1 MRFPKLRLRLTIRTK
16 LLVLSG
22 ALIAA
27 LVGSN
32 VYMRCHISAGT
43 AALGEQTGCKTR
55 DAWQLLRCGS
65 LVSLSFG

>member
-32 VYMRCHISAGT
+32 VYMRSHISAGT
-43 AALGEQTGCKTR
+43 AALGE
-55 DAWQLLRCGS
+55 
-65 LVSLSFG
+65 